1 MKKNWISIKNAN
13 TSHEE
18 LFDDFEAVLSEMG
31 IEIYR
36 DDEEEEK
43 QDVDMFIRL
52 EKKID
57 K

>member
-18 LFDDFEAVLSEMG
+18 LFDDFEVVLSEMG

-36 DDEEEEK
+36 DDDEEEK

>member
-36 DDEEEEK
+36 DDDEEEK